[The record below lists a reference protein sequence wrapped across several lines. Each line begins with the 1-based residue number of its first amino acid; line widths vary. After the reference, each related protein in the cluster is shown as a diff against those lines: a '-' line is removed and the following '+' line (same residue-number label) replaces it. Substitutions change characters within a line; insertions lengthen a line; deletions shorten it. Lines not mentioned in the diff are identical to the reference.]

1 MRIFFLLFLLT
12 SFSSSLPPPPLLFLL
27 ALLLVLHL
35 YLVLYRFLRCFF
47 SCSNPIIE
55 ELATFCLSLSVNLYL
70 SLALNFYGT
79 NKRELREP
87 AYSHFRRS
95 VSLSVCVSIS
105 VCLCLSLSISACH
118 CLSLSTEP
126 VEGRPPLR
134 FFSSAQL

>member
-55 ELATFCLSLSVNLYL
+55 ELATFCLSLSLCQSL
-70 SLALNFYGT
+70 SLVSSKFLRRQQKRIAGT
-79 NKRELREP
+79 
-87 AYSHFRRS
+87 
-95 VSLSVCVSIS
+95 SLFSFPSFCVSVCLCVY
-105 VCLCLSLSISACH
+105 LCLSLSISVNL
-118 CLSLSTEP
+118 CLPLS
-126 VEGRPPLR
+126 V
-134 FFSSAQL
+134 SVY